1 VSRHDL
7 APLIRTVCQAAQA
20 ADDRSADGWLLRQ
33 YVADGDRDALAALV
47 RRHSGM
53 VWNVCLRGTGD
64 RAVAE
69 DAFQAVFLALV
80 RSARQIRDPDGVGG
94 WLHGVAARLATK
106 ARVAARRAVPP
117 PKHDGPAAASP
128 LETLTAA
135 ELMAALDDE
144 LLRLPEA
151 CRLAIVAYH
160 LEGLPRDAAA
170 ARLGVA
176 PRTLDRR
183 LAEGREL
190 LRSRLSAR
198 GLSLPAAFLVVA
210 VVESVVPKR
219 ALAAATGAV
228 FGEPVSA
235 TATKLASGLGGGLT
249 GVGGAAVVS
258 CLVASAVVGW
268 VLAGAAGG
276 PPTAAPVALTQQTS
290 ESLPPGATARLGTG
304 ALRHAGTVQLVSAA
318 PGGRWVASTGADH
331 TVRVWDARTG
341 VARTCVATGDEPTA
355 VAVAASG
362 RVFAAAG
369 GKLRAW
375 DLGGPEPVATWE
387 IDGPSHSLAVTTD
400 GQSTA
405 AGLVGVVKVFRV
417 GGAPLSLSGLE
428 GAVSDVVFDP
438 TGERVA
444 AVDATGR
451 VAVWDAATGTKR
463 FRFARPAAAGGVV
476 ALTADAVAAAGA
488 EPGSVTVWELTAG
501 GKARGYG
508 PTDGCYSDL
517 AFTPDGKSLV
527 GCMVNGAAYR
537 WDRATGT
544 EVRSPAP
551 GGSYLVGARMA
562 PDVSLAAGQTESS
575 VRVWDPAAGVETAAS
590 AAAQRA
596 GPVEPALT
604 VLVSRDGR
612 SVETCGLA
620 GSTLWRLPG
629 GRPAGGWAD
638 SGLLVGR
645 TAAGHTVAVPDGRRA
660 VVVRRSDRT
669 VIQSCEPDEE
679 VVAAA
684 VSGDGTVIAAIDREG
699 HGLVRSVGGEWDR
712 TFVAAVDATP
722 PDLIGP
728 LSLSHSGDRLA
739 VPDVKAGVRVLDL
752 PSLRELGR
760 FPLPG
765 TVGRTRFSPDGRTL
779 AVAAV
784 PSPAVPPEVLLYETA
799 TGRLRGRVAAEGSR
813 QNPVFEFSPD
823 GRWLAVGRP
832 GAVAFCDPRTGA
844 ELTRL
849 TAPPCPVTAI
859 GFAPLGGSVVT
870 ASADTTCLVWSVPT
884 RSASARLTDDRFDRL
899 WAALCDP
906 APDAAAVA
914 TSELVSGGDEAVRRV
929 VTKLRARATAAAG
942 LPVGRWLSDLD
953 SPNDRVRDAAGRE
966 LARNLGAIA
975 PALERAAAG
984 ELSGVARA
992 RVKQLLDRYGPP
1004 GYAVVLE
1011 VRAVEV
1017 IESVGSPAARQAVR
1031 ELAADPAG
1039 GHLRQL
1045 ATAALSRF
1053 KTKAADQP

>member
-1 VSRHDL
+1 M

-20 ADDRSADGWLLRQ
+20 GDDRSADGRLLRQ
-33 YVADGDRDALAALV
+33 YVGDGDRDALAALV
-47 RRHSGM
+47 HRHSGM
-53 VWNVCLRGTGD
+53 VWNVCLRRTGD

-80 RSARQIRDPDGVGG
+80 RSAGQIRDPDGVGG
-94 WLHGVAARLATK
+94 WLHGVAVRLATK
-106 ARVAARRAVPP
+106 ARVAARRPVPP
-117 PKHDGPAAASP
+117 PKHDGPVAASP
-128 LETLTAA
+128 LESVTAA

-151 CRLAIVAYH
+151 CRRALVAYY

-190 LRSRLSAR
+190 LRTRLSAR

-219 ALAAATGAV
+219 AMAAATGAA

-235 TATKLASGLGGGLT
+235 AAAQLASGSGGGLT
-249 GVGGAAVVS
+249 GVGGAAVVGL
-258 CLVASAVVGW
+258 LVASAVAGW
-268 VLAGAAGG
+268 VLAGTAGG

-304 ALRHAGTVQLVSAA
+304 VLRHAGTVQLVSAA
-318 PGGRWVASTGADH
+318 PCGRWVASAGADH

-341 VARTCVATGDEPTA
+341 VARTCVGTGDEPTA

-362 RVFAAAG
+362 RVFVAAA

-375 DLGGPEPVATWE
+375 DLGGTQPIATWV
-387 IDGPSHSLAVTTD
+387 IDGPSHAIAVTTD
-400 GQSTA
+400 GQSAA
-405 AGLVGVVKVFRV
+405 AGLVGVVKVVRV
-417 GGAPLSLSGLE
+417 GGAPRSLAGPE
-428 GAVSDVVFDP
+428 GAVSGVAFDP
-438 TGERVA
+438 SGERVA

-451 VAVWDAATGTKR
+451 VAVWDAANGTER

-476 ALTADAVAAAGA
+476 ALTADAVAAAGL
-488 EPGSVTVWELTAG
+488 GSVTVWELAAG
-501 GKARGYG
+501 GRSQGYG

-527 GCMVNGAAYR
+527 GCVVNGAAYR
-537 WDRATGT
+537 WDRATGA

-551 GGSYLVGARMA
+551 GGAHMVGARMA

-575 VRVWDPAAGVETAAS
+575 VRVWDPAAGAETAAS

-596 GPVEPALT
+596 GPFEPALT
-604 VLVSRDGR
+604 VLVGRDGR

-620 GSTLWRLPG
+620 GSTLWGLPG
-629 GRPAGGWAD
+629 GRPAGGRAD

-645 TAAGHTVAVPDGRRA
+645 TAAGHAVAVPDGRRA
-660 VVVRRSDRT
+660 VVVRRSDGT

-684 VSGDGTVIAAIDREG
+684 VSADGTVIAAVDREG
-699 HGLVRSVGGEWDR
+699 HGLVRAVGGEWDR
-712 TFVAAVDATP
+712 TFVAAVDASP

-739 VPDVKAGVRVLDL
+739 VPDQAGVRVLEL
-752 PSLRELGR
+752 PTLRELGR
-760 FPLPG
+760 YPLPG

-784 PSPAVPPEVLLYETA
+784 PSAAVPPEVLLYETA
-799 TGRLRGRVAAEGSR
+799 TGRLRGRVAAPESSR

-849 TAPPCPVTAI
+849 AAPPCPVTAI
-859 GFAPLGGSVVT
+859 GFDPLGGSVVT
-870 ASADTTCLVWSVPT
+870 ASADTTCLVWAVPT
-884 RSASARLTDDRFDRL
+884 RPAPARMTGDRFDRL

-914 TSELVSGGDEAVRRV
+914 ASELAGGGDEAVRRV
-929 VTKLRARATAAAG
+929 VAKLRVRAPAAAE

-984 ELSGVARA
+984 ELSGAARA

-1004 GYAVVLE
+1004 GYAAISE

-1017 IESVGSPAARQAVR
+1017 IESVGTPAARQAVR

-1053 KTKAADQP
+1053 KTRAAEQP